1 MPVLAPGNG
10 KTKTDRRWTY
20 EGDDQPAG
28 QETPPAVW
36 FAYSPN
42 RRGEHPQAHL
52 KSFKGVLQAD
62 AYGGFNVL
70 CADGTI

>member
-1 MPVLAPGNG
+1 MRGMIS
-10 KTKTDRRWTY
+10 RRVKRR
-20 EGDDQPAG
+20 PL
-28 QETPPAVW
+28 PFW